1 MDDVYLYNVDDL
13 QHIAQDYL
21 DQRKAELERCEQII
35 KDKVAGL
42 LDTAGPPPGSRPQQT
57 PALGT

>member
-1 MDDVYLYNVDDL
+1 VDDL

-42 LDTAGPPPGSRPQQT
+42 LDTASPPQDPRPQRA